1 MYRVIYYD
9 NPYKQN
15 PVILHEPEPFGAK
28 ITSGTVTLA
37 LGSVASASFSV
48 PFSNELYG
56 KFKLMTDFIEVVDRT
71 TYESVFYGRISKIG
85 SSVSNSGQVL
95 NQISCEGKLAFLLD
109 SLQIFK
115 ISSHSSVKDFLSDL
129 IDTHNLQV
137 EDYKHFTLGKVE
149 FSDSNDIYRGV
160 STNSTMENL
169 KDKLMSRLG
178 GYLIE
183 HDHVIDYVKDIG
195 ELKETPIMLGKNVI
209 DAQKEYSP
217 ENLFTRIYPFGAEIA
232 EKDEK
237 KSQFGAPRID
247 IAEIN
252 NGKKYI
258 DNEELKSFYGIIEKS
273 VVFDDVHD
281 KKILKTKGLKELENQ
296 KLQMIGWTIN
306 VVDLALINLSYE
318 RLQLGDKYNIVIP
331 VLGNSEQLQ
340 IVAKEINI
348 TSPQRSTLTFGKNK
362 LTLSN
367 LKKEQSNLEGDI
379 RSLRRSV
386 QHTNESVGM
395 LDNRFE
401 TVTSNI
407 SNIDSKVT
415 LAETHINEL
424 TDKLSALDP
433 TINDVHTDLDKIKS
447 DYDAKFEVLQK
458 QINDLKAKN

>member
-15 PVILHEPEPFGAK
+15 PVILHEPEAFGPK

-37 LGSVASASFSV
+37 LGSVASASFSI
-48 PFSNELYG
+48 PFSNALYG
-56 KFKLMTDFIEVVDRT
+56 NFKLMTDFIEVIDRT
-71 TYESVFYGRISKIG
+71 THQCVFYGRISKIS

-95 NQISCEGKLAFLLD
+95 SQISCEGKLAYLLD

-115 ISSHSSVKDFLSDL
+115 ISSRSSVKDFLMDL

-137 EDYKHFTLGKVE
+137 ENYKHFTFGEVE
-149 FSDSNDIYRGV
+149 FSESNDIYRGI

-169 KDKLMSRLG
+169 KDKLLSRLG

-183 HDHVIDYVKDIG
+183 HDNIIDYVKDVG
-195 ELKETPIMLGKNVI
+195 EVKETPIMLGKNVI
-209 DAQKEYSP
+209 DAQREYSP
-217 ENLFTRIYPFGAEIA
+217 ENLFTRVYPFGAEIP

-237 KSQFGAPRID
+237 KNQFGAPRID
-247 IAEIN
+247 IAEVN
-252 NGKKYI
+252 NGQKYI

-281 KKILKTKGLKELENQ
+281 KKILKNKGLKELENQ

-306 VVDLALINLSYE
+306 VVDLALINLSFE

-331 VLGNSEQLQ
+331 VLGSHEQLQ
-340 IVAKEINI
+340 IITKEINI
-348 TSPQRSTLTFGKNK
+348 TAPQRSTLTFGKNK
-362 LTLSN
+362 LTLSK
-367 LKKEQSNLEGDI
+367 LKREQSNLEADI
-379 RSLRRSV
+379 QSLKKSV
-386 QHTNESVGM
+386 KHTNESVEG
-395 LDNRFE
+395 LDSMFE
-401 TVTSNI
+401 TVTLNI
-407 SNIDSKVT
+407 SNIDTKIT

-433 TINDVHTDLDKIKS
+433 TVNDVHTDLDKIKS
-447 DYDAKFEVLQK
+447 DYDVKFEALQK
-458 QINDLKAKN
+458 QINDLKAKD